1 MSFLRGT
8 NIKVKIHPNIKLWI
22 DNNWVILISFL
33 VLLLPFI
40 ALLLVLIF
48 LKKNIFD
55 NADFWYGYMAYF
67 GSVVLAA
74 VAMYQAQKSNKL
86 SEKFDEMNA
95 LQNYSLARCTKGCTL
110 QTAHNDDLK
119 ITLSGH
125 HKKDSGAII
134 LLEHLNKLPED
145 TFNEYLV
152 ELFFKDF
159 SKAAIK
165 SFEIITKQMACVQ
178 EPDANGLQWGD
189 ASDDPIPVGFSSA
202 SSNAKTY
209 PIWVGDNTFK
219 VLLKIYSPSSGILSR
234 MIENSVPM
242 CLMMQVKL
250 HSVCGI
256 CTLMKYKYW
265 FNKENDT
272 FVVDNCESLLIKI
285 TQEEHDH
292 AD

>member
-1 MSFLRGT
+1 M
-8 NIKVKIHPNIKLWI
+8 KILPNIKFWL
-22 DNNWVILISFL
+22 DKNWVFLISFV

-40 ALLLVLIF
+40 AILFVFIF

-67 GSVVLAA
+67 GSVVLAG

-86 SEKFDEMNA
+86 SEKFDEMNS

-152 ELFFKDF
+152 ELYFKDF

-165 SFEIITKQMACVQ
+165 SFEIITKQMICVQ
-178 EPDANGLQWGD
+178 EPSANGFQWGN
-189 ASDDPIPVGFSSA
+189 ASDTPIPVGFSSA
-202 SSNAKTY
+202 SSITKTY

-219 VLLKIYSPSSGILSR
+219 VLLKIYSPSYGRLSR

-256 CTLMKYKYW
+256 STLMKYKYW
-265 FNKENDT
+265 FSKENNA
-272 FVVDNCESLLIKI
+272 FVVDSCESLLIEI
-285 TQEEHDH
+285 TQEEPNP
-292 AD
+292 AN